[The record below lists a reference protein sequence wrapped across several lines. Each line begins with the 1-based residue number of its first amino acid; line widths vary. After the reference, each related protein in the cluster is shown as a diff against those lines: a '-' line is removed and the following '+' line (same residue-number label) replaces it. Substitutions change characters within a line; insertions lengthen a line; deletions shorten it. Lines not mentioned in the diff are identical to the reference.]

1 MQVNF
6 QEIKMISEILYSF
19 GRIVIQSYARLMLK
33 MDIAWRSSLP
43 IGPVLFAANHP
54 STTDP
59 VLLHLITRKPM
70 SIMITSKVFSIPF
83 LGSYMRGMKHISVI
97 PGQGEHVL
105 EKARQTLRAG
115 RSVTIF
121 PEGLI
126 SPAGGGFNPPRS
138 GVARLAL
145 SSGVPVIPIG
155 ISLMDKGCKRV
166 PTTLEG
172 EPDIITWYLRGPYA
186 ITIGKALHYHGDAN
200 DKDFVRKVSENI
212 MQSIRTLAQDS
223 QRRLCPIQME
233 ND

>member
-1 MQVNF
+1 MLS
-6 QEIKMISEILYSF
+6 KILYRAS
-19 GRIVIQSYARLMLK
+19 RILIQGYARLMLK
-33 MDIAWRSSLP
+33 MDVTWDSALP
-43 IGPVLFAANHP
+43 AGPVLFAANHP

-59 VLLHLITRKPM
+59 ILIHLISRSPM
-70 SIMITSKVFSIPF
+70 SVMINAKVFTIPF
-83 LGSYMRGMKHISVI
+83 LGAFMRKMDQICVT
-97 PGQGEHVL
+97 PGQGEIVL
-105 EKARQTLRAG
+105 EQARQTLKSG

-138 GVARLAL
+138 GAARLAL

-155 ISLMDKGCKRV
+155 ISLNDKGCQRF
-166 PTTLEG
+166 PATFEG

-186 ITIGKALHYHGDAN
+186 ITIGKPMQFLGDAN

-212 MQSIRTLAQDS
+212 MQSIRALAHDS
-223 QRRLCPIQME
+223 QRRLCPIQLE

>member
-1 MQVNF
+1 
-6 QEIKMISEILYSF
+6 MISEILYSF
-19 GRIVIQSYARLMLK
+19 GRIVIQSYARLMIK
-33 MDIAWRSSLP
+33 MDVHWGAALP
-43 IGPVLFAANHP
+43 AEPVLFAANHP

-59 VLLHLITRKPM
+59 IFIHLISKKPM
-70 SIMITSKVFSIPF
+70 SMMITSKAFSIPF
-83 LGSYMRGMKHISVI
+83 LGPYMRKMGHICVNT
-97 PGQGEHVL
+97 GQGEKVL
-105 EKARQTLRAG
+105 EQARQTLKKG

-138 GVARLAL
+138 GVGRLAL

-155 ISLMDKGCKRV
+155 ISLNDKGCQRF
-166 PTTLEG
+166 PATFEG

-186 ITIGKALHYHGDAN
+186 ITIGKPMQFLGDAN

-212 MQSIRTLAQDS
+212 MQSIRALAHDS
-223 QRRLCPIQME
+223 QRRLCPIQLE